1 MKSNQNSADP
11 EETEPLLRKKQTP
24 IAIKQHGEFFVRP
37 CMMHR
42 GCTLTHMPLKIRTPS
57 F

>member
-42 GCTLTHMPLKIRTPS
+42 G
-57 F
+57 